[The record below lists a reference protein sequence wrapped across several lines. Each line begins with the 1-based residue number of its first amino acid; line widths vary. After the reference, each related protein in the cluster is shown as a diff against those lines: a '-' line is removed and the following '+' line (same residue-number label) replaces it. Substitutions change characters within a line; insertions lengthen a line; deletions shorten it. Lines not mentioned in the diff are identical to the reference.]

1 MRRKLAIKQ
10 DREGLNS
17 DDSSSSREMETP
29 RSQQATISGFFGT
42 PPEPIF
48 NESKNAFPPEMLQ
61 GALKQLAEK
70 NEAAMAHQEDES
82 QGRFRTGN
90 PALFIFE
97 LSRRFSMRPEVQY
110 QALELFHRFMLG
122 HIRELYV
129 HVHESQKGS
138 SPLQWKDVESRLQH
152 QLPLRAV
159 SCVQL
164 ASKLGSHY
172 SIVSVGK
179 AKNFLTACGYRY
191 ATSSIVQ
198 SEVRVLKTLEFK
210 VHRSTPIEF
219 LEAILETL
227 GHNEPHTAVKQIHW
241 VALKVLDV
249 FFLARKQIFEKL
261 ERVFGRGANMAAV
274 EVDLMLLAC
283 AVIAAAAFVLD
294 QSKSDAVIQHIS
306 GITCV
311 TAQDILNFASVLLEE
326 IMSEEE

>member
-1 MRRKLAIKQ
+1 M
-10 DREGLNS
+10 
-17 DDSSSSREMETP
+17 
-29 RSQQATISGFFGT
+29 
-42 PPEPIF
+42 
-48 NESKNAFPPEMLQ
+48 
-61 GALKQLAEK
+61 
-70 NEAAMAHQEDES
+70 
-82 QGRFRTGN
+82 
-90 PALFIFE
+90 
-97 LSRRFSMRPEVQY
+97 
-110 QALELFHRFMLG
+110 
-122 HIRELYV
+122 
-129 HVHESQKGS
+129 
-138 SPLQWKDVESRLQH
+138 
-152 QLPLRAV
+152 RAV

-210 VHRSTPIEF
+210 VHSSTPVEF

-227 GHNEPHTAVKQIHW
+227 GHNEPHTLVKQIHW

-261 ERVFGRGANMAAV
+261 ERVFGRGVNMAAV

-294 QSKSDAVIQHIS
+294 QSNSDTVIQHIS
-306 GITCV
+306 GITCIM
-311 TAQDILNFASVLLEE
+311 AQDILNFASVLLEE
-326 IMSEEE
+326 IMSDEE